1 MPSES
6 SARSSRFSSQYE
18 SPTERGSSAE
28 RVEREVE
35 RESSDDSQNPP
46 YFLIF
51 ILFRF
56 THQFTDTEKI
66 KIVSYPGTVVS
77 DDSATGSEA
86 EHRRREENTLIGLV

>member
-6 SARSSRFSSQYE
+6 SARPSRFSSQYE

-56 THQFTDTEKI
+56 THQFTGKI
-66 KIVSYPGTVVS
+66 KIVSYPGTGTS
-77 DDSATGSEA
+77 T
-86 EHRRREENTLIGLV
+86 RYL

>member
-1 MPSES
+1 VPSES

-56 THQFTDTEKI
+56 THQFTGKI
-66 KIVSYPGTVVS
+66 KIVSYPGT
-77 DDSATGSEA
+77 GSLGRQQRDRIGGGA
-86 EHRRREENTLIGLV
+86 QGEHPYYRTSL